1 MVALPEWEEW
11 ITRKEAPQGAFFLS
25 LPASGIRTSGA
36 GIIFRDNLFGME
48 PVDPDISCAR
58 TLDTA
63 FYNEPRY
70 QEEAREKIF
79 APSWQFIADASQLQQ
94 PGACLP
100 VTFLPG
106 CLDEPLVLTRDEKGG
121 MHCLSNVCTHR
132 GNLIV
137 TEPCTGPHLRCKYH
151 GRMFRLDGGFRSMPE
166 FAEVRDFP
174 SRSDDLHSLPLRQWG
189 PLLFTTLNH
198 TYAFEQFFGEMVER
212 TAFLP
217 LDQFSFRPELSRD
230 YLVKAHWALYCE
242 NYLEGFHIP
251 FVHAGL
257 NAVID
262 YGNYTTELFGHSNL
276 QVGIAKDNE
285 LCFDLPQDH
294 PDQGRKVAAYYFFV
308 FPNMMFNFY
317 PWGLSINLVEPNGP
331 AQTKVRFLT
340 YVWKE
345 ELFDKGAGSSLD
357 DVELEDE
364 EVVENVQ
371 RGVRSRFYGH
381 GRYSVTREQG
391 THHFHRLISRVIC

>member
-1 MVALPEWEEW
+1 
-11 ITRKEAPQGAFFLS
+11 
-25 LPASGIRTSGA
+25 
-36 GIIFRDNLFGME
+36 ME
-48 PVDPDISCAR
+48 PVDPDISRAR

-63 FYNEPRY
+63 FYNDPRY
-70 QEEAREKIF
+70 QEEARQKIF
-79 APSWQFIADASQLQQ
+79 ESSWQYIGDVSQVHE
-94 PGACLP
+94 PGACHP
-100 VTFLPG
+100 VPFLPG
-106 CLDEPLVLTRDEKGG
+106 CMDEPLVLTRDEQGR

-137 TEPCTGPHLRCKYH
+137 TEPCTAPHLRCRYH

-166 FAEVRDFP
+166 FSEVRDFP
-174 SRSDDLHSLPLRQWG
+174 SRSDDLHGLPLRQWG
-189 PLLFTTLNH
+189 PMLFTTLDH
-198 TYAFEQFFGEMVER
+198 THAFEQFFGEMMER

-217 LDQFSFRPELSRD
+217 LDRFTYRPDLSRD
-230 YLVKAHWALYCE
+230 YTVQAHWALYCE

-262 YGNYTTELFGHSNL
+262 YGNYTTELFGYSNL
-276 QVGIAKDNE
+276 QVGIGRDDE
-285 LCFDLPQDH
+285 VCFDLPQGH
-294 PDQGRKVAAYYFFV
+294 PDHGRKVAAYYFFV

-317 PWGLSINLVEPNGP
+317 PWGLSVNLVEPNGL

-345 ELFDKGAGSSLD
+345 ELFNKGAGSSLD
-357 DVELEDE
+357 TVELEDE

-391 THHFHRLISRVIC
+391 THHFHRMICRAIC